1 MNNNN
6 NNGIRLTEIKVF
18 FIGETKVGK
27 TSLIRNYLGETFKDD
42 VLQTLGYEE
51 FKKKIQDEEHEYNIN
66 IWDMPYME
74 RTLTSLG
81 LRKLFRST
89 NVIILVFDMTSK
101 KSFLFLDTLLKVF
114 FDVRADKDKV
124 MFLLIGNKADLH
136 DKWEIKESDAKKFA
150 DIIHAKFI
158 LTSAKYGPALLQ
170 DFLETA
176 FKEYLRKFNEEIDN
190 QNQRI
195 NLNHRNRREIR
206 PCHN

>member
-18 FIGETKVGK
+18 FVGETKVGK
-27 TSLIRNYLGETFKDD
+27 TSLIRNYLGEIFKDD
-42 VLQTLGYEE
+42 VLQTLDYEE

-81 LRKLFRST
+81 LRKLFRSK

-124 MFLLIGNKADLH
+124 MFLLIGNKTDLH
-136 DKWEIKESDAKKFA
+136 DKWEIKESDVKKFA

-158 LTSAKYGPALLQ
+158 LTSAKDGPALLQ
-170 DFLETA
+170 DFLDSA
-176 FKEYLRKFNEEIDN
+176 FIDYLRKANEGQEN